1 MGSTVENSLGSAMGT
16 VAVSTQTRFQRTPD
30 GAVWTVNGPAHAFWT
45 RYLSAFDRVRLLAEV
60 TEEPQPPSGAS
71 RVDGAG
77 VEVWPLPY
85 RRGPLGLPPGRA
97 GLRRSL
103 RYGVDDVDA
112 VILRSPSPAAGLL
125 VPILRRWH
133 RGYAV
138 EVVADPQD
146 MFDGPVTID
155 PVRRWRV
162 HRAAR
167 QLREQCRD
175 ATAVAY
181 TTGTGTSLR
190 LRCPP
195 GPNTVATDYPDV
207 DLRADAFVCEP
218 REPSAPGGPVT
229 LISAGTL
236 DHSRHGVDVVLAAM
250 RRLADDG
257 VLADLVYLGDGRSRP
272 RLEHRAAR
280 LGLTDRLVIAGDRPA
295 TEIRSWLD
303 AADVFVSP
311 GSAGVH
317 SPVVV
322 EAMARGLPVV
332 AVGAVGPPDLIE
344 ADCLVTTGGPAA
356 LAEAVRRLLTRPQR
370 MVEVAAAGLVR
381 SRAYRTELV
390 APRRAMFYRAVR
402 MAGRPTPVA
411 PAARGREHAPT
422 S

>member
-1 MGSTVENSLGSAMGT
+1 MGSTVENSPGSAMGT
-16 VAVSTQTRFQRTPD
+16 VAVSTQHRFQRTPD

-60 TEEPQPPSGAS
+60 TDVPLPPTGAS

-77 VEVWPLPY
+77 VEIWPLPCG
-85 RRGPLGLPPGRA
+85 RGACGLLPGRA
-97 GLRRSL
+97 ALRRSL

-112 VILRSPSPAAGLL
+112 VILRSPSPATGLL

-138 EVVADPQD
+138 EVVADPHD
-146 MFDGPVTID
+146 MFDGPVATY

-167 QLREQCRD
+167 RLREQCRD

-181 TTGTGTSLR
+181 TTGTSLQ

-195 GPNTVATDYPDV
+195 GPHTVAANYPDV

-218 REPSAPGGPVT
+218 RVPSAPGGPVT

-236 DHSRHGVDVVLAAM
+236 DRCRHGVDVVLAAM

-257 VLADLVYLGDGRSRP
+257 IRADLVHLGDGRSRL
-272 RLEHRAAR
+272 RLERRAAR
-280 LGLTDRLVIAGDRPA
+280 LGLTDRVVIAGERPA
-295 TEIRSWLD
+295 AEVRSWLD

-311 GSAGVH
+311 TSVDVR

-332 AVGAVGPPDLIE
+332 AVAAVGAPDLFE

-356 LAEAVRRLLTRPQR
+356 LAEVVRRLLTQPQR

-381 SRAYRTELV
+381 SRGYRTELV

-411 PAARGREHAPT
+411 PAARAREHAPT

>member
-1 MGSTVENSLGSAMGT
+1 MENLPGSAMGT
-16 VAVSTQTRFQRTPD
+16 VAVSTQSRFQRTPD
-30 GAVWTVNGPAHAFWT
+30 GAVWTVIGPAHGFWA

-60 TEEPQPPSGAS
+60 TDVPLPPTGAC

-77 VEVWPLPY
+77 VEVWPLPCG
-85 RRGPLGLPPGRA
+85 RGPRSLLPGRA
-97 GLRRSL
+97 ALRRSL

-112 VILRSPSPAAGLL
+112 VILRSPSPAANLL
-125 VPILRRWH
+125 APILRRSH

-146 MFDGPVTID
+146 MFDGPVARY
-155 PVRRWRV
+155 PVRRWRA

-167 QLREQCRD
+167 QLLEQCRD
-175 ATAVAY
+175 AIAVAY
-181 TTGTGTSLR
+181 TTGTSLQ

-195 GPNTVATDYPDV
+195 GPHTVAADYPDV

-218 REPSAPGGPVT
+218 REPVASGGPVT

-236 DHSRHGVDVVLAAM
+236 DRSRHGVDVVLAAM

-257 VLADLVYLGDGRSRP
+257 IRADLVHLGDGRSRP
-272 RLEHRAAR
+272 QLERRAAR
-280 LGLTDRLVIAGDRPA
+280 LGLTDRVVIAGERPA

-311 GSAGVH
+311 TPAGAH

-332 AVGAVGPPDLIE
+332 AVAAVGPPDLFE
-344 ADCLVTTGGPAA
+344 ADCLVSPGDPAT
-356 LAEAVRRLLTRPQR
+356 LAEVVRRLLNQPQR

-381 SRAYRTELV
+381 SRGYRTELV

-402 MAGRPTPVA
+402 MAGRPMPVA
-411 PAARGREHAPT
+411 LAARARERAPT